1 MSLVNHPS
9 HYNKCERKECIVE
22 MVEKYGFVV
31 TATFCLISAYK
42 YLYRAGEK
50 EGNSYWQDIE
60 KARWY
65 YTWVSERIDYND
77 CHGLNMELYHDI
89 GELLERKTG

>member
-1 MSLVNHPS
+1 MENINHPL
-9 HYNKCERKECIVE
+9 HYNAEGRKECIVE
-22 MVEKYGFVV
+22 MVEKYGFVE
-31 TATFCLISAYK
+31 TATFCLMSAYK

-50 EGNSYWQDIE
+50 EGNSYGQDIE

-65 YTWVSERIDYND
+65 YKWVSERIDYND

-89 GELLERKTG
+89 GELLAITTG